1 MFKIGKTRNSPVRYI
16 VRKVIRYQN
25 INKDK
30 NLRKI
35 TTELFL
41 DKYIYYLKKNK
52 KYTKH
57 YKKIKGSDGYDI
69 IYKLLRLY
77 VKRYKKNWYDLEN
90 EIQSV
95 IDFFNNYLK
104 KI

>member
-1 MFKIGKTRNSPVRYI
+1 MLNIGKIRNPPFGYV
-16 VRKVIRYQN
+16 VRKIIKYQN

-30 NLRKI
+30 TLRRI
-35 TTELFL
+35 TTKLFL
-41 DKYIYYLKKNK
+41 DEYRYYLKKNK
-52 KYTKH
+52 KYTKY
-57 YKKIKGSDGYDI
+57 YKKIKGSNGYEI

-95 IDFFNNYLK
+95 IYFFNNYLK
-104 KI
+104 NI

>member
-1 MFKIGKTRNSPVRYI
+1 MFKVGKTYKPSVRYI

-30 NLRKI
+30 NLRRI
-35 TTELFL
+35 TTDLFL
-41 DKYIYYLKKNK
+41 NKYLYYLKKNK

-57 YKKIKGSDGYDI
+57 YKKIKGKDGYEI
-69 IYKLLRLY
+69 VYYLLRLY

-95 IDFFNNYLK
+95 IFFFNNYLK
-104 KI
+104 QI